1 MAFKTSQSE
10 LVVCSRRGVDS
21 FVYPAKEATQL
32 QVLPLM
38 TKKKTILLLN
48 LARENDHTG
57 HLQLLLL

>member
-38 TKKKTILLLN
+38 TKKTILLLN
-48 LARENDHTG
+48 LARENDHTA
-57 HLQLLLL
+57 HLQLLFL